1 MAIKGKS
8 KPKGGAKPVTRG
20 PRPAYVPVRKPLL
33 QRRAFWYAVLGV
45 IVLASA
51 LGIWYGLAKQR
62 TNDREAALA
71 KSLRDAATSY
81 RQEVDPIVLSLGTPT
96 PPSSITMFP
105 EFEVAVGAVVDGTST
120 PSDLASIAKST
131 AEAAKTAATKL
142 GQVKG
147 IELVSGKGFDEP
159 TVLYVIN
166 SKSRMVQGLK
176 LYEQAAL
183 VAEDASAAAGDQAVE
198 LAKRAREII
207 GVAKGVFGDGYQD
220 YVEIQFRAGIY
231 QPVPTGLTGA
241 TGLTGSTGLT
251 GTTGLTGATGITG
264 GTGTTGASGATGG
277 TGASGAT
284 GVTP

>member
-62 TNDREAALA
+62 TSDREAALA
-71 KSLRDAATSY
+71 KSLTDAATSY
-81 RQEVDPIVLSLGTPT
+81 RQEVDPIVLSLGTPKA
-96 PPSSITMFP
+96 PSSITMFP
-105 EFEVAVGAVVDGTST
+105 EFEAAVGAVVDGTSKA
-120 PSDLASIAKST
+120 SDLESIAKST
-131 AEAAKTAATKL
+131 AEAAKTAASKL

-183 VAEDASAAAGDQAVE
+183 VAQDAAAARGDQAIE
-198 LAKRAREII
+198 LAKRAKEII

-220 YVEIQFRAGIY
+220 YIEIQFRAGIY
-231 QPVPTGLTGA
+231 QPLP
-241 TGLTGSTGLT
+241 
-251 GTTGLTGATGITG
+251 TGLTGATGITG

-277 TGASGAT
+277 TGAGAT
-284 GVTP
+284 GTTP